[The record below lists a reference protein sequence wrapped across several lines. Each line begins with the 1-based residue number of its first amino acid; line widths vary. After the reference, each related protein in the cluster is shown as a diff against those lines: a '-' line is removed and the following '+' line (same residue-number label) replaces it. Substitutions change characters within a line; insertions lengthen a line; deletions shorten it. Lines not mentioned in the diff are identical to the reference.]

1 MEKIAIIGSGISGLA
16 ISYLLK
22 DKYDLTIYEKNN
34 YFGGHART
42 LNIEKGISIDTG
54 FIVFNYHTYYHLTR
68 LFTHLD
74 VPVAK
79 SNMSFGVSIKEGRFE
94 YGSSNLKS
102 LFCQIS
108 NILNPYF
115 YKMVFDILKF
125 NKISR
130 KHLKNNTLDESI
142 TLEEYLSNLKVSK
155 YFKDYYLLA
164 MGACIWSTPIN
175 QMYKFPALSFIR
187 FFNNHGL
194 LTTNK
199 PIQWYTVPGGSK
211 VYVEKIVKK
220 LENANVKFAPSAIKV
235 LRKTKVF
242 ITDERNIINEFDKV
256 IFACHPNEI
265 LEILDDPCINE
276 KKLLTAIKY
285 QPNTA
290 ILHTDEKLMPKRSKA
305 WSSWNYL
312 NKETKDNRKVVS
324 LSYWMNNLQPLKTT
338 KNYFVTINP
347 DEKPEESKIINEHIF
362 EHPVFDKAA
371 IRAQQNF
378 DIIQGLNSSYYCGAY
393 LRYGFHEDGIFSA
406 VKVAEKLG
414 VKTPW

>member
-1 MEKIAIIGSGISGLA
+1 MEKIAVIGAGISGLA

-22 DKYDLTIYEKNN
+22 DKYNITIYEKNN

-42 LNIEKGISIDTG
+42 LNIEKNTSIDTG

-74 VPVAK
+74 IPVAK

-94 YGSSNLKS
+94 YGSNNSKS
-102 LFCQIS
+102 LFCQMS

-115 YKMVFDILKF
+115 YKMIFDILKF
-125 NKISR
+125 NKVSR
-130 KHLKNNTLDESI
+130 KHLEKNTLDENI
-142 TLEEYLSNLKVSK
+142 TLEEYLNNLKVSK
-155 YFKDYYLLA
+155 YFKNYYLLA
-164 MGACIWSTPIN
+164 MGACIWSTPVN

-187 FFNNHGL
+187 FFHNHGL
-194 LTTNK
+194 LNTNK
-199 PIQWYTVPGGSK
+199 SVQWYTVQGGSK
-211 VYVEKIVKK
+211 VYIEKIIKK
-220 LENANVKFAPSAIKV
+220 LKDANIKFAPSAIKV
-235 LRKTKVF
+235 LRKNKTSIV
-242 ITDERNIINEFDKV
+242 DQRNNINEFDKV

-290 ILHTDEKLMPKRSKA
+290 ILHTDDRLMPKRLKA

-312 NKETKDNRKVVS
+312 SKETKDNRKAVS

-347 DEKPEESKIINEHIF
+347 DEKPEQSKIINEHIF

-371 IRAQQNF
+371 IEAQQNF
-378 DIIQGLNSSYYCGAY
+378 DTIQGLNRSYYCGAY